1 MHDGALTSM
10 LPCVHGKSPAD
21 AGEYEEVVSGQ
32 AAPVQAAPVQAA
44 PLLNAP
50 LLEDGED
57 TNNAPSEKG
66 AATGAP
72 H

>member
-1 MHDGALTSM
+1 
-10 LPCVHGKSPAD
+10 
-21 AGEYEEVVSGQ
+21 VVSGQ